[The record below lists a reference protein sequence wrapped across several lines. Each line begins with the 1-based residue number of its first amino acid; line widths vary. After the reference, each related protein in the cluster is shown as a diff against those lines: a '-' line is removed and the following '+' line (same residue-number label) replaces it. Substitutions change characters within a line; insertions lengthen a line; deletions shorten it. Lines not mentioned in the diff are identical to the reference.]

1 MGRGRKSKL
10 KVSESEL
17 IKYMLDHLV
26 DDKGDKIS
34 CRKVWSDIDF
44 IKWSGMNHESSK
56 EDEYKPL
63 SVGSIRYHLNV
74 KKYNIPVL
82 SEKYGKKFTLCEFTL
97 FKYHKEVTGRIDPEI
112 SFSDFSR
119 EKNRGYSGK
128 HRHDGE
134 KLKTNTNIL
143 NDISRELGHI
153 SRVKDFSSISDFED
167 FLRFRFTDEKF
178 DEIYEKVIKEY
189 N

>member
-1 MGRGRKSKL
+1 MGRGRKSIL
-10 KVSESEL
+10 KISESEFVKCL
-17 IKYMLDHLV
+17 LDKLV
-26 DDKGDKIS
+26 DDDGNKVS
-34 CRKVWSDIDF
+34 CRLVWSDPEF
-44 IKWSGMNHESSK
+44 IKYTGMRHQSSDDT
-56 EDEYKPL
+56 EIRAV
-63 SVGSIRYHLNV
+63 SVGTLRYWQNV

-97 FKYHKEVTGRIDPEI
+97 FKYHKEVTGRIEAEI